1 MFLIGIFKCVFI
13 KNTQNQ
19 TNKGH
24 VQLASLEKYLDFEN
38 VQSENPQYNNEKWV
52 LSFQKFLSWKLNQN
66 QLCYVPLS

>member
-1 MFLIGIFKCVFI
+1 MLLIGIFKCVFI

-38 VQSENPQYNNEKWV
+38 PQYNDKKWV
-52 LSFQKFLSWKLNQN
+52 LSFQKSNVDLLFLTKSIGM
-66 QLCYVPLS
+66 CHFYPGR